1 MRDAIDEGP
10 VRRNCVTRPS
20 NLIDTESESIQLSME
35 MESQPE
41 KMSLLL
47 RFKERSVSGVFVA
60 LTVAAMV
67 GWIYLLS
74 SMFVRFVLWYFS

>member
-1 MRDAIDEGP
+1 MRDAIDDGS
-10 VRRNCVTRPS
+10 VRRNCVMRAS
-20 NLIDTESESIQLSME
+20 NLIDTESESIQSSVE
-35 MESQPE
+35 MPSHPH

-47 RFKERSVSGVFVA
+47 RFKERSVSGVFVT
-60 LTVAAMV
+60 LTVLAMV